1 VALHSPLAAT
11 QVSKLERGV
20 GEYITVKVVAQAAR
34 AVDMSLAEL
43 FRRVESSPGYKRLI
57 EQHGE
62 DVYNIFKYDD
72 KNNSSEH

>member
-1 VALHSPLAAT
+1 
-11 QVSKLERGV
+11 
-20 GEYITVKVVAQAAR
+20 
-34 AVDMSLAEL
+34 MSLAEL